1 MTKPEAAA
9 ATFATLYGFPTP
21 PLHPRLM
28 TMMSRAMDGFPLP
41 FVKGMEERPD
51 VRLRI
56 EDGRPPGALYIFE
69 PQGLADSGPCVSA
82 NVYMSICLLLFMGFI
97 IWHVTFVL
105 TVRLYQYVSLLSLCC
120 LD

>member
-69 PQGLADSGPCVSA
+69 PQGLADYGPCVSA
-82 NVYMSICLLLFMGFI
+82 NVYMSICLYVCYYLWVSLYGSYVCI
-97 IWHVTFVL
+97 DRTSL
-105 TVRLYQYVSLLSLCC
+105 SVRLST
-120 LD
+120 